1 MPDGLSDESARIFG
15 EIVIALGRPLTDE
28 VGRAEIAAEGW
39 AIESDSQLARR
50 AKDLAES
57 LGLPELVLVQ
67 SDARPYTVD
76 LYRRTPPTI
85 TLGSY
90 LLGSIGMRRASFLL
104 TSVIVAVREGLPNSA
119 MPVTVA

>member
-1 MPDGLSDESARIFG
+1 M
-15 EIVIALGRPLTDE
+15 GRPLTDE

-104 TSVIVAVREGLPNSA
+104 TSVIVAVREGLPTLGFTPAAQSLDQAILRFFEDLRCILNE
-119 MPVTVA
+119 